1 VPLLLYLFGPF
12 STATHLP
19 VFFMA
24 GTWIGRGKR
33 STMDAE
39 AELDVEE
46 QLPFV
51 SDLQVHLLFLCV
63 WVFWC
68 R

>member
-1 VPLLLYLFGPF
+1 
-12 STATHLP
+12 
-19 VFFMA
+19 MA

-51 SDLQVHLLFLCV
+51 
-63 WVFWC
+63 
-68 R
+68 

>member
-1 VPLLLYLFGPF
+1 
-12 STATHLP
+12 
-19 VFFMA
+19 
-24 GTWIGRGKR
+24 
-33 STMDAE
+33 MDAE

-46 QLPFV
+46 KLPFV